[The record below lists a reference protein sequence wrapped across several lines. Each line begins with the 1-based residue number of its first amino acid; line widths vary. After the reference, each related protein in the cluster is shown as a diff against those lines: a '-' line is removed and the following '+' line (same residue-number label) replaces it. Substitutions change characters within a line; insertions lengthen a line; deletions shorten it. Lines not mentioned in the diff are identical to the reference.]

1 MMKTQG
7 RSKAVW
13 NKVSSAKKLIESIR
27 ALPKQLQ
34 AGAVCKVGRKGIEEA
49 KINIKACKN

>member
-13 NKVSSAKKLIESIR
+13 NEVSSAKKLIESFR